1 MLLLIEKG
9 LERDTPQ
16 RSGTDTSGFCNQQ
29 ATFWSTLAVVG
40 GSSRLRHRTN
50 SPRPCQWRQYYPDF
64 HDIQF
69 VSSFGNQSY
78 MKSGGSLS
86 FSLGSPDCRAS
97 DHTPNQNPVWSSQ
110 GQKLSVWYDILKEQN
125 PQISSYISYLQRKSA
140 TPWSQL
146 ARLDPSPVHTLWCCF
161 HSQEFSQ
168 LDQSHTLCSHEED

>member
-9 LERDTPQ
+9 LERHTPQ

-29 ATFWSTLAVVG
+29 ATFWSTLAVVR
-40 GSSRLRHRTN
+40 GSSRLRHKTN

-78 MKSGGSLS
+78 MNSGGSLS
-86 FSLGSPDCRAS
+86 FSLGSPDCRAL

-125 PQISSYISYLQRKSA
+125 PQISSYILSA
-140 TPWSQL
+140 KKIFYPMIPACKAWPISSTYILMLLSLPGFFQL
-146 ARLDPSPVHTLWCCF
+146 H
-161 HSQEFSQ
+161 
-168 LDQSHTLCSHEED
+168 QSHTLCSHEED